1 MELWR
6 TEVIE
11 GRRPAVLS
19 AATLCAAVVL
29 HLLAFAVFWVVA
41 VANGLFEKKEVIVPI
56 DLSVVVNENL
66 DGVEGEPPP
75 LVNPAPP
82 EPPKPPEPKPKP
94 RPKPEKPK
102 PEPPKPLEQIVTNVV
117 KQTEQKK
124 PPKKEDPPKK
134 DPPKKDEPKKDEP
147 KKDEPKKKP
156 EPPKK
161 TKAQL
166 RQERLDRIRSGT
178 KTVNKP
184 VAIEVKDAK
193 ASGNGKTAR
202 QTRSRAEIERMLNQG
217 YRPGT
222 ENRVAESEEQRCLSL
237 IQMAIE
243 DRWDAMKPKV
253 GRDGTVVLQ
262 VRFNSAGGFSE
273 VRLQSGCGD
282 ALSDQAAL
290 SVARAVTSIR
300 GLSAEFV
307 AKFRREPLTVRYNV
321 RGR

>member
-6 TEVIE
+6 PEVLE
-11 GRRPAVLS
+11 GRRPNVFS
-19 AATLCAAVVL
+19 VRTVVAAVVL
-29 HLLAFAVFWVVA
+29 HLAVFACFWVVA
-41 VANGLFEKKEVIVPI
+41 ALNGLFDPKEVVVPI
-56 DLSVVVNENL
+56 DLTVVVNENL

-94 RPKPEKPK
+94 QPKPK

-117 KQTEQKK
+117 KQTERKK
-124 PPKKEDPPKK
+124 PPKKDDPPKK
-134 DPPKKDEPKKDEP
+134 DSPKKDEPKKED
-147 KKDEPKKKP
+147 
-156 EPPKK
+156 PPKK

-166 RQERLDRIRSGT
+166 RQEHLDRIRSGT

-184 VAIEVKDAK
+184 VAIEVKGAK

-202 QTRSRAEIERMLNQG
+202 QTMTKAEIERMLNSG
-217 YRPGT
+217 VRPGT
-222 ENRVAESEEQRCLSL
+222 ENRLAGSEEQRCLSL

-300 GLSAEFV
+300 GLSAEFI

>member
-29 HLLAFAVFWVVA
+29 HLLAFAVFWCVA
-41 VANGLFEKKEVIVPI
+41 VANGLFEKKEVVVPI

-82 EPPKPPEPKPKP
+82 EPPKPPEPKP
-94 RPKPEKPK
+94 RPEPEKKK

-117 KQTEQKK
+117 KKAEQKK

-134 DPPKKDEPKKDEP
+134 DKPKKDDAKKDEPE
-147 KKDEPKKKP
+147 KKP

-161 TKAQL
+161 TKEQL
-166 RQERLDRIRSGT
+166 RQERLERIRSGT

-184 VAIEVKDAK
+184 VAIEVKDAR
-193 ASGNGKTAR
+193 ASGNGRTAR
-202 QTRSRAEIERMLNQG
+202 QTLSKAEIRALLNQG

-262 VRFNSAGGFSE
+262 VRFNSAGGFAE

-290 SVARAVTSIR
+290 AVARAVTSIR